1 MKKGFVL
8 PSGIIAGLLL
18 IAGVWFL
25 SQDSAQEAVGL
36 KAEVPGGAEFSSKRL
51 RWEWERQRDPATNMI
66 PVGIK
71 HRERAFVAAL
81 RERNNLPLFKSA
93 ADGPFNWEQRG
104 PWNVGG
110 RTRGLAF
117 DVTGTDTILAGGI
130 SGGMWRS
137 SDGGASW
144 TRTTSP
150 DQLIGVSAVV
160 QDTRPGKTH
169 IWYYGTGEAGSS
181 ASNFSFFSLYVG
193 NGMFKSTDNGRTW
206 NNLSATASGTPQNP
220 DPADVIWRVAMDP
233 SNTEEDEVYCAIQG
247 AIRRSSDG
255 GETWTSVIRTS
266 GFGTTPN
273 YYADVAVTSTGVVY
287 VTMSGDGRTRGI
299 YRSDDG
305 MTFTDITPE
314 NFGSYRRITIGLAPS
329 NTDVVYFL
337 AETPGRGKVGKNFR
351 GDSAFHSFWKYT
363 YRSGDGTGA
372 GGEWEDRSDNLP
384 AYGGSFGDFH
394 SQGGYDLLVKVK
406 PDDENA
412 VFIGGTNL
420 YRSTDGFASGD
431 NTAWIG
437 GYGDFTLNIEANP
450 VIVRYDYPKHHPD
463 QHDVV
468 FSPTDPN
475 VLLSASDGGVHKTV
489 NCLADS
495 IDWISLNNGYLSTQ
509 FYTVAINRERSG
521 DHTIVG
527 GTQDNGTWRGNSVEA
542 NASWT
547 YTGSGDGAFAG
558 VANDGSFLVVSKQS
572 GRVYRVDL
580 DAEGNVTGSTRVD
593 PEGPNYETYR
603 FINPL
608 VLDPN
613 DSKALF
619 LPVSQHIWINR
630 DITAIPLNN
639 ERPTPIGWDSI
650 GASLVTSGEITAV
663 SVSDENPSHRLWY
676 GTNTGLVYRMDDA
689 LGDNPVPVEVTP
701 DNFPGNRYISCIAP
715 DPENGDRAIVVFSNY
730 SVLSLYQTTDA
741 GETWESISGNLEEL
755 PNGTGAGPSC
765 RWLSILH
772 RGGRTL
778 YLVGTSSGLF
788 STTRLNGDETHWQ
801 QEAGETI
808 GNTVVDMIDVRQS
821 DGFVAVGTHGSGIY
835 AATIGLL
842 GVDENISSTTQLAFE
857 SVSPNPMSGQ
867 GRIAWSFGGTEKKSR
882 DVRLELL
889 DVQGRS
895 VATLRGEPMLSGRH
909 TETLDTRSLS
919 QGTYFLRL
927 EVDGESVVKSL
938 IVRR

>member
-8 PSGIIAGLLL
+8 PISILAGLAL
-18 IAGVWFL
+18 IVGAYFL
-25 SQDSAQEAVGL
+25 VQGDRVSQ
-36 KAEVPGGAEFSSKRL
+36 KADAPGGAEFSSKRL
-51 RWEWERQRDPATNMI
+51 QWEWDRQRDPATNMI
-66 PVGIK
+66 PENIK
-71 HRERAFVAAL
+71 HRERAFVAAMSG
-81 RERNNLPLFKSA
+81 RAGSPLFKSA
-93 ADGPFNWEQRG
+93 ADGPFNWEHRG

-110 RTRGLAF
+110 RTRGVAF
-117 DVTGTDTILAGGI
+117 DVTGSDTILAGGI

-144 TRTTSP
+144 VRTTSP
-150 DQLIGVSAVV
+150 DQLIGVSSVA

-169 IWYYGTGEAGSS
+169 IWYYGTGEGGSS
-181 ASNFSFFSLYVG
+181 ASRFSFFSLYVG

-206 NNLSATASGTPQNP
+206 SHLSVTASGTPQSP
-220 DPADVIWRVAMDP
+220 DSFDVIWRVATDP
-233 SNTEEDEVYCAIQG
+233 SNTEEDEVYSAIQG

-255 GETWTSVIRTS
+255 GETWASVIRTS
-266 GFGTTPN
+266 GFGATPS
-273 YYADVAVTSTGVVY
+273 YYTDVAVTSTGVVY
-287 VTMSGDGRTRGI
+287 ATLSGDGRTRGI

-305 MTFTDITPE
+305 MTFTEITPE
-314 NFGSYRRITIGLAPS
+314 NFGGYRRIVIGLAPS
-329 NTDVVYFL
+329 STNVVYFI

-351 GDSAFHSFWKYT
+351 GDSAFHSLWKYT
-363 YRSGDGTGA
+363 YRSGDGTGE
-372 GGEWEDRSDNLP
+372 GGEWEDRSENLP
-384 AYGGSFGDFH
+384 EYGGSFGDFH
-394 SQGGYDLLVKVK
+394 SQGSYDLLVKVK
-406 PDDENA
+406 PDDENV

-437 GYGDFTLNIEANP
+437 GYRDVTLNIGANP
-450 VIVRYDYPKHHPD
+450 VIVDFAYPKHHPD

-475 VLLSASDGGVHKTV
+475 ILLTANDGGVYKTI

-495 IDWISLNNGYLSTQ
+495 IDWISLNNGYLTTQ
-509 FYTVAINRERSG
+509 FYTVAINRDRAG
-521 DHTIVG
+521 DQTIVA
-527 GTQDNGTWRGNSVEA
+527 GTQDNGTWRSNSVDSDA
-542 NASWT
+542 PWT
-547 YTGSGDGAFAG
+547 YTGSGDGAYAA
-558 VANDGSFLVVSKQS
+558 VANDGSHLVVSKQS
-572 GRVYRVDL
+572 GRIYRVDL
-580 DAEGNVTGSTRVD
+580 NSEGSVISSTRVD
-593 PEGPNYETYR
+593 PEGPDNDVYN

-619 LPVSQHIWINR
+619 IPVSQHIWLNR

-639 ERPTPIGWDSI
+639 ERATPIGWDSI
-650 GASLVTSGEITAV
+650 GASLVAGGVITAV

-676 GTNTGLVYRMDDA
+676 GTNSGLLYRMDDA
-689 LGDNPVPVEVTP
+689 LGDEHIPVEVTSE
-701 DNFPGNRYISCIAP
+701 NFPVNGYVSCIAP

-730 SVLSLYQTTDA
+730 NARSLFQTTDA
-741 GETWESISGNLEEL
+741 GETWESISGNLEET
-755 PNGTGAGPSC
+755 PTGAGAGPSC

-778 YLVGTSSGLF
+778 YLVGTSAGLF
-788 STTRLNGDETHWQ
+788 STTRLNGDETFWQ

-808 GNTVVDMIDVRQS
+808 GNTVVDMLDVRQS

-842 GVDENISSTTQLAFE
+842 GVDDANRSTTALAFE
-857 SVSPNPMSGQ
+857 SVSPNPISGE
-867 GRIAWSFGGTEKKSR
+867 GRIKWSFGGREKKSR

-895 VATLRGEPMLSGRH
+895 VAVIREEKIPSGTH
-909 TETLDTRSLS
+909 TETLNTRNLS
-919 QGTYFLRL
+919 QGIYFLRL
-927 EVDGESVVKSL
+927 EVDGESVVKSV